1 MAPGTGYKVN
11 VLARKSDP
19 SCSSTEVIERED
31 GCTEIRGKT
40 RGKKK
45 TNVKAKYLSL
55 SGSRWTWF
63 SHANYVLRK

>member
-45 TNVKAKYLSL
+45 KRENKISL
-55 SGSRWTWF
+55 II
-63 SHANYVLRK
+63 RK